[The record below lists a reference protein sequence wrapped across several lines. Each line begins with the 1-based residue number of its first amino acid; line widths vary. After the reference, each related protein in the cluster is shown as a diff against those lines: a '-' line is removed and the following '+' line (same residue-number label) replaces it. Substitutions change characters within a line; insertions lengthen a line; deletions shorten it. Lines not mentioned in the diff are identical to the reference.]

1 MITTLTCPIPSNIN
15 PLSPNGFQ
23 FSIAKLPDLTYFA
36 QQVTIPGI
44 SLPAFEANNPLSPF
58 PIAGDNITYEPL
70 NVQFLV
76 DESMANYKAVY
87 NWLKGLGFPE
97 NHSQYE
103 MFVDNAE
110 GSASNELQKN
120 YSDGTLQI
128 LGANNKSVQTIQFI
142 DLIPVSLESLT
153 FQSTNQDVQY
163 LVGSATFRYNFY
175 KFT

>member
-1 MITTLTCPIPSNIN
+1 MITTLTCPIPTNIN

-23 FSIAKLPDLTYFA
+23 FSITKLPDLTYFS

-44 SLPAFEANNPLSPF
+44 SLPAFEANNPLVAF
-58 PIAGDNITYEPL
+58 PIAGDIISFDPL

-76 DESMANYKAVY
+76 DETMANYKAIY

-97 NHSQYE
+97 SHTQYD
-103 MFVDNAE
+103 MFIGNE
-110 GSASNELQKN
+110 TGGPSAELQKN
-120 YSDGTLQI
+120 YSDGVLQV
-128 LGANNKSVQTIQFI
+128 LGANNKAVQSIQFI

-163 LVGSATFRYNFY
+163 LVGSATFRYNYY
-175 KFT
+175 KFV